1 VNDNYKK
8 GLAFEQDFARRLG
21 AKLQPGSGNQ
31 WHAKLDVK
39 GRSFLW
45 SLKSTV
51 KGSFRLTTDMLA
63 ETIHAVDGPGGK
75 GGNTLPGM
83 AIRIADED
91 FVVLRASD
99 FIQIVQDEVKIA
111 PADKRTAKIEA
122 GKVSTFDRKLG
133 AQDGSQEEY

>member
-8 GLAFEQDFARRLG
+8 GLAFEKDFANRLG

-31 WHAKLDVK
+31 WFAKLDVK

-45 SLKSTV
+45 SLKSTT
-51 KGSFRLTTDMLA
+51 KASIRLTTDMLA

-83 AIRIADED
+83 AVRIADED

-99 FIQIVQDEVKIA
+99 FINLVREEVKIA
-111 PADKRTAKIEA
+111 PADKRTAKMEA
-122 GKVSTFDRKLG
+122 GKLSVFERKLRSS
-133 AQDGSQEEY
+133 DEEEH

>member
-8 GLAFEQDFARRLG
+8 GRAFEEDFAHRIG

-31 WHAKLDVK
+31 WFAKLDLK

-45 SLKSTV
+45 SLKSTT
-51 KGSFRLTTDMLA
+51 KASFRITTDMLA
-63 ETIHAVDGPGGK
+63 ETIHAVYGPGGQ

-91 FVVLRASD
+91 FVVMRATD
-99 FIQIVQDEVKIA
+99 FITLVQDEVKIA
-111 PADKRTAKIEA
+111 PADKRTQKMEA
-122 GKVSTFDRKLG
+122 GKVSVFERKLG
-133 AQDGSQEEY
+133 AQDGSQEE